1 MYDAASHRGEQ
12 SRERQ
17 LWCAVIFRAVQD
29 ATQAH
34 GPAGMSLVQTRERHE
49 AREWFAENGK
59 DYCYACESAG
69 VDSEFLRERVLRF
82 AVRADV
88 RTGRELSPV

>member
-1 MYDAASHRGEQ
+1 MDDASSHRGEQ

-34 GPAGMSLVQTRERHE
+34 GPAGLSLVQSRDRRE
-49 AREWFAENGK
+49 AREWFAENSK

-69 VDSEFLRERVLRF
+69 VDSEFLRERVLRY
-82 AVRADV
+82 AGRVDVPAD
-88 RTGRELSPV
+88 RELSPA